1 MTSTSPAANA
11 LKEHT
16 AVNHEL
22 YSKPGTYKAYLSQ
35 VLEPCE
41 AACLL
46 RHQPHFAGKDVLDIG
61 VGAGRTTRYLAPL
74 AARYE
79 AVDYSPDMIGYMHR
93 AMPSISAQLA
103 DFRDLS
109 MFPDGSF
116 DFVLASNNVIDYL
129 THEDRPRAMRE
140 VFRLLRPGGMFVFSS
155 HNLRYSHAADIPT
168 MEWTSHPVRF
178 YRNLQSYLK
187 NSRNHSQVG
196 KLREIHP
203 DYALLND
210 IGHNFGVIHYYS
222 LPENVASQLQE
233 AGLRIRTIFD
243 KQGRLISDYA
253 DTTESSSLTYAAE
266 KPA

>member
-1 MTSTSPAANA
+1 MASTSPAATA
-11 LKEHT
+11 PKEHT

-35 VLEPCE
+35 VLEPSE
-41 AACLL
+41 TACLL
-46 RHQPHFAGKDVLDIG
+46 RHQPRFAGKDVLDIG

-79 AVDYSPDMIGYMHR
+79 AVDYSSDMIGYMHK
-93 AMPSISAQLA
+93 AMPSISSHLA

-129 THEDRPRAMRE
+129 THEDRPKGMRE

-155 HNLRYSHAADIPT
+155 HNLRYSHATDIPA
-168 MEWTSHPVRF
+168 MEWTSHPIRF
-178 YRNLQSYLK
+178 YRGLQNYLK
-187 NSRNHSQVG
+187 NSRNHARVG

-210 IGHNFGVIHYYS
+210 MGHNFGVIHYYS
-222 LPENVASQLQE
+222 LPENVISQLQN
-233 AGLRIRTIFD
+233 AGLQINTIFD
-243 KQGRLISDYA
+243 KQGRLVSDYA
-253 DTTESSSLTYAAE
+253 NTAESSNLTYAAE
-266 KPA
+266 KIS